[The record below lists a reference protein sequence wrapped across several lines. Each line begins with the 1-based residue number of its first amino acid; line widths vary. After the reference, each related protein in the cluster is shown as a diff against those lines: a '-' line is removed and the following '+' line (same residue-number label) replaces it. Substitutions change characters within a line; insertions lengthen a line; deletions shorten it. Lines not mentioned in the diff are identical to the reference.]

1 MINITEF
8 FLNRK
13 TLFWAFIVAL
23 IAGGIYA
30 YIKMPKLEDPLI
42 AVKQAVIITP
52 YPGASAH
59 EVELEVTSI
68 IEEELRTIN
77 NILDIQSTSSE
88 NLSVVSLSL
97 EGIVPD
103 RNVEQYW
110 DMLRRKVQNASTRL
124 PSGAMAPIVMD
135 DVSDVYGMFYAV
147 TGEDY
152 SYAELEKYT
161 KFLKR
166 ELLEVKGVR
175 RIEIFGSRSEC
186 IDITIPQEQIA
197 RTGIVPTQIMMSIDG
212 QNQPVITGSY
222 RAGNEKVRLAVDGKL
237 TDVESIRNIILQTPT
252 GEQVKLGDIA
262 EVVRTYQEPQTY
274 GFWVDNKA
282 ALSLSI
288 SMEPDV
294 VVTEVGKEVDQK
306 LKELEHRLPAGISYQ
321 KVFFQPDRVKAS
333 ISDFMWNL
341 ISSVIVVIVVLIV
354 AMGMRS
360 GFNIGF
366 GLVFTVLGTFL
377 ILYALDGTL
386 QRISL
391 GAFIVAM
398 GMLVDNAVVVMDGI
412 LVDRAKGL
420 PPRQALIGTAQ
431 RTAIPLLGATLIAI
445 IAFLPVFLSDDSAG
459 EYAGDMFLV
468 FCISL
473 FISWILALVQVPF
486 FSMIMLPARYKAKK
500 TEIIGGELDSPL
512 RRVIGKALS
521 FFMRYKITTLIIS
534 IILLV
539 VSALGI
545 FKIKNLFF
553 PDFEYNQ
560 LYIEYTLPPQTH
572 PDKVKSDLHEIT
584 ERLLSYDDVTQVA
597 STQGSTPPRYC
608 LVRSINS
615 GGDNYGEFIVTFPDY
630 KFADK
635 MRPIIEDE
643 LRANYPDAYVRVRK
657 YNFSIATS
665 HRVEV
670 MFSGPDP
677 AVLRDLSRQ
686 AENIM
691 RASDET
697 DIYSVCNNWN
707 PPGKTL
713 HARYLQ
719 QAGKRA
725 GITRSDLGKALMAST
740 DGLPIGMFYD
750 DDAML
755 YVNMKVRNSDG
766 SRITRL
772 DDIPVWSMIPNVK
785 INEYEIA
792 QLMTGGKDINETIDE
807 MFRTVPLSHVTD
819 GLQLENQESVIHR
832 YNGQRAIKAQCD
844 SKAEST
850 PAAVQSE
857 VKDAI
862 DNIELPDGYTRTWL
876 GEQKMQKD
884 AMANVLSYYPVAV
897 LIMLL
902 ILLLL
907 FNSVKKLLLTVLCL
921 PFVLIG
927 IVPTLL
933 LTGTPYTFMSLIG
946 LFGLVG
952 MMIKNEIVLIDEITY
967 RTREGMEPYKAV
979 ISSTVNRTR
988 PVIMASLT
996 TIVGMFPLIFDPMYS
1011 SLAVAVMSGLAMG
1024 TITTLILLP
1033 IFYSLLFNIHKPKRQ
1048 EV

>member
-8 FLNRK
+8 FLKKK
-13 TLFWAFIVAL
+13 TLFWTLMVAIVV
-23 IAGGIYA
+23 GGIYA

-59 EVELEVTSI
+59 EVELEVTGI
-68 IEEELRTIN
+68 MEEELRTIN
-77 NILDIQSTSSE
+77 NVLDIQSTSSD
-88 NLSVVSLSL
+88 NVSMIHLSL
-97 EGIVPD
+97 EGTVPD

-110 DMLRRKVQNASTRL
+110 DMLRRKVQNAAARL

-135 DVSDVYGMFYAV
+135 DVSDVYGMFYAI

-152 SYAELEKYT
+152 SYAELEKYA

-166 ELLEVKGVR
+166 QLLEVKGVR
-175 RIEIFGSRSEC
+175 RIEIFGTWNEC

-197 RTGIVPTQIMMSIDG
+197 RTGIIPTQIMMAIDG

-222 RAGNEKVRLAVDGKL
+222 RTGDEKIRLAVDGKL
-237 TDVESIRNIILQTPT
+237 EDVESIREIILQTPT

-262 EVVRTYQEPQTY
+262 EVERSYQDPQTY
-274 GFWVDNKA
+274 GFWVDNKP
-282 ALSLSI
+282 ALTLSI
-288 SMEPDV
+288 SMEADV
-294 VVTEVGKEVDQK
+294 VVTNVGKEVDKK
-306 LKELEHRLPAGISYQ
+306 LGELQHRLPAGITYQ
-321 KVFFQPDRVKAS
+321 KVFSQPDRVDSS
-333 ISDFMWNL
+333 IDGFILNL
-341 ISSVIVVIVVLIV
+341 IESVVIVIVVLII
-354 AMGMRS
+354 AMGFRS
-360 GFNIGF
+360 GLNIGI
-366 GLVFTVLGTFL
+366 GLIFTVLGTFL
-377 ILYALDGTL
+377 VLFAVGGTL

-420 PPRQALIGTAQ
+420 PPRQALTGTAQ

-445 IAFLPVFLSDDSAG
+445 ITFLPVFLSDDSAG

-468 FCISL
+468 FGISL
-473 FISWILALVQVPF
+473 FISWVLALTQIPF
-486 FSMIMLPARYKAKK
+486 FSKIMLPLREKK
-500 TEIIGGELDSPL
+500 KEAEMLQGELDSPL
-512 RRVIGKALS
+512 RRFVRRPLT
-521 FFMRYKITTLIIS
+521 FFMQHKITTLIVS
-534 IILLV
+534 VVVLL

-545 FKIKNLFF
+545 LKVKNLFF
-553 PDFEYNQ
+553 PDFEYDQ

-584 ERLLSYDDVTQVA
+584 ETLLSYEDVTQVA
-597 STQGSTPPRYC
+597 ASQGSTPPRYC
-608 LVRSINS
+608 LVRSINA
-615 GGDNYGEFIVTFPDY
+615 GGDNYGELIVTFPDY
-630 KFADK
+630 KASDR
-635 MRPIIEDE
+635 MRPVIEKE
-643 LRANYPDAYVRVRK
+643 LRENYPDAYVRVRK

-686 AENIM
+686 AEDIM
-691 RASDET
+691 RNNKHADE
-697 DIYSVCNNWN
+697 YSVCNNWN

-725 GITRSDLGKALMAST
+725 GISRSDLGKALMAST
-740 DGLPIGMFYD
+740 EGLPIGMFYD
-750 DDAML
+750 GDEML

-766 SRITRL
+766 SRITGL
-772 DDIPVWSMIPNVK
+772 NDIPVWSMIPNIK
-785 INEYEIA
+785 MDDYELSRLIS
-792 QLMTGGKDINETIDE
+792 GGKNVDEMVDE
-807 MFRTVPLSHVTD
+807 MFRTVPLSQVTD
-819 GLQLENQESVIHR
+819 GLQLEDEETVIQR

-844 SKAEST
+844 SKEGST
-850 PAAVQSE
+850 PAAVRQGI
-857 VKDAI
+857 KRQI
-862 DNIELPDGYTRTWL
+862 NTIELPDGYSRIWL
-876 GEQKMQKD
+876 GEQKLQSDSME
-884 AMANVLSYYPVAV
+884 NVLSYYPAVAV
-897 LIMLL
+897 IIVLL
-902 ILLLL
+902 LLLL
-907 FNSVKKLLLTVLCL
+907 FNSLKKVILSILCL
-921 PFVLIG
+921 PFILIG

-933 LTGTPYTFMSLIG
+933 LTGTPFTFMSLIG

-967 RTREGMEPYKAV
+967 RTKQGMEPYQAV
-979 ISSTVNRTR
+979 INSTVNRTR
-988 PVIMASLT
+988 PVLMASLT
-996 TIVGMFPLIFDPMYS
+996 TILGMFPLIFDPMYS
-1011 SLAVAVMSGLAMG
+1011 SLAVTAMSGLTAG

-1033 IFYSLLFNIHKPKRQ
+1033 IFYSLLFKIHKPK
-1048 EV
+1048 

>member
-1 MINITEF
+1 MNITEF
-8 FLNRK
+8 FLKKK
-13 TLFWAFIVAL
+13 TLFWSLIVA
-23 IAGGIYA
+23 IVVGGIYA

-42 AVKQAVIITP
+42 AVKQAIIITP

-68 IEEELRTIN
+68 IEDELRTIN

-88 NLSVVSLSL
+88 NLSMVSLSL
-97 EGIVPD
+97 EGTVPD

-110 DMLRRKVQNASTRL
+110 DMLRRKVQNAASRL
-124 PSGAMAPIVMD
+124 PSGAMTPIVMD
-135 DVSDVYGMFYAV
+135 DVSDVYGMFYAL

-152 SYAELEKYT
+152 SYAELEKYA
-161 KFLKR
+161 KFIKR

-175 RIEIFGSRSEC
+175 RIEIFGTRSEC
-186 IDITIPQEQIA
+186 IDIIIPQEQIA
-197 RTGIVPTQIMMSIDG
+197 RTGIIPTQIMMAIDG

-222 RAGNEKVRLAVDGKL
+222 KTGDEKIRLAVDGKL
-237 TDVESIRNIILQTPT
+237 EDVESIRNIILQTPT

-262 EVVRTYQEPQTY
+262 EVARSYQDPQTY
-274 GFWVDNKA
+274 GFWVNNA
-282 ALSLSI
+282 PALSLSI

-294 VVTEVGKEVDQK
+294 VVTEVGKEVDKK
-306 LKELEHRLPAGISYQ
+306 LEELEHRLPAGLSYQ
-321 KVFFQPDRVKAS
+321 KVFFQPDRVDAS
-333 ISDFMWNL
+333 INDFMWNL
-341 ISSVIVVIVVLIV
+341 VSSILVVVAVLII
-354 AMGMRS
+354 AMGLR
-360 GFNIGF
+360 GGLNIGI
-366 GLVFTVLGTFL
+366 GLLLTVLGTFL
-377 ILYALDGTL
+377 VLFAFGGTL

-398 GMLVDNAVVVMDGI
+398 GMLVDNSVVVMDGI

-420 PPRQALIGTAQ
+420 PPRQALLGTAR
-431 RTAIPLLGATLIAI
+431 RTAIPLLGATIIAI
-445 IAFLPVFLSDDSAG
+445 VAFLPVFLSDDSAG

-473 FISWILALVQVPF
+473 FISWILALIQTPF
-486 FSMIMLPARYKAKK
+486 FSMIMLPSREKFKK
-500 TEIIGGELDSPL
+500 TEIIKGELDSPL
-512 RRVIGKALS
+512 RRIMKRALS
-521 FFMRYKITTLIIS
+521 FFMRYRIATLVIS
-534 IILLV
+534 ILV
-539 VSALGI
+539 LGISALGI
-545 FKIKNLFF
+545 LKVKNLFF

-572 PDKVKSDLHEIT
+572 PDRVRSDLHEIT
-584 ERLLSYDDVTQVA
+584 GRLLNHEEVVQVA
-597 STQGSTPPRYC
+597 SSQGSTPPRYC

-630 KFADK
+630 KQADQLK
-635 MRPIIEDE
+635 LTIETE
-643 LRANYPDAYVRVRK
+643 LRENYPDAYVRVRK

-677 AVLRDLSRQ
+677 AVLRELSQQ
-686 AENIM
+686 AEHIM
-691 RASDET
+691 RESNET

-707 PPGKTL
+707 PPSKTL

-719 QAGKRA
+719 QSGKHA
-725 GITRSDLGKALMAST
+725 GISRSDVGKALMAST
-740 DGLPIGMFYD
+740 EGLPIGMFYD
-750 DDAML
+750 GDEML
-755 YVNMKVRNSDG
+755 YVNMKIRNSDG
-766 SRITRL
+766 SRINGL
-772 DDIPVWSMIPNVK
+772 NDIPVWSMVPN
-785 INEYEIA
+785 IQLDDYELS
-792 QLMTGGKDINETIDE
+792 QLISGGKKVDELADE
-807 MFRTVPLSHVTD
+807 MFRTVPLSQITA
-819 GLQLENQESVIHR
+819 GLQLENEESVIHR

-844 SKAEST
+844 SRTEST

-857 VKDAI
+857 IKEKI
-862 DNIELPDGYTRTWL
+862 NNIELPDGYSRTWL

-884 AMANVLSYYPVAV
+884 AMANVLSYYPAV
-897 LIMLL
+897 VVIILL

-907 FNSVKKLLLTVLCL
+907 FNSLKKLLLTVLCL
-921 PFVLIG
+921 PFILIG

-933 LTGTPYTFMSLIG
+933 ITGTPYTFMSLIG

-967 RTREGMEPYKAV
+967 RTKQGTEPYEA
-979 ISSTVNRTR
+979 IINSTVNRTR

-996 TIVGMFPLIFDPMYS
+996 TILGMLPLIFDPMYS
-1011 SLAVAVMSGLAMG
+1011 SLAVAVMSGLTAG

-1033 IFYSLLFNIHKPKRQ
+1033 IFYSLLFNINKPKKQ
-1048 EV
+1048 KA